1 MDTPVETM
9 SVTKAAVGL
18 LYHVAQISR
27 MQRLITVA
35 GRAITVG
42 MALNN
47 RAGIGDDQWD
57 FGGYYDVFKAEGD
70 MLTYATAKLSQSQAW
85 NYNNL
90 LWQVLASRF
99 AELAGASRTLPGEL
113 RRLIG
118 PDGWKWMAPA
128 GQPLGPN
135 GLRLTPDAAMRLGR
149 VAQQFLLPMPEQS
162 TEVPREHWALGAN
175 DTGLLKRYYNGWF
188 YLPGGEKLVAIGYRT
203 HFIGVAADEVLVQ
216 IEDDDYESKVPSYKY
231 MFIEYFNMSAAKRK
245 KVKARADP
253 RREAA
258 AEVVRAEKKLYTLRL
273 QAWKKRYVG
282 SASSPIVSEAN
293 DNGEDEEGIDPIFL
307 PFILA
312 DYLRLAH
319 EEGRIDLPEDA
330 RARWQNYHYGELF
343 AAAIHVLR
351 QGNPRAVTAPPEITL
366 AAGTIL
372 YRAAEEG
379 ECSLHAIDWFVVDKT
394 DLIEFQHPA
403 HTVCAYTVTEDLLL
417 YQLNERYTYV
427 DLERWISTEIDPSYL
442 PSFNDLGAGDKQ
454 MPAQWI
460 EHQPHPILP
469 GWHKRPAALPTRSG
483 MVEVMIVRAYEHLT
497 FIVDPMM
504 APPAADQ
511 K

>member
-27 MQRLITVA
+27 TRHLITVA

-57 FGGYYDVFKAEGD
+57 FWGYYDVFKAEGD
-70 MLTYATAKLSQSQAW
+70 MLAYATAKLSQSRAW

-99 AELAGASRTLPGEL
+99 AELAGANRTLPGEL

-118 PDGWKWMAPA
+118 PNGWKWMAPA

-162 TEVPREHWALGAN
+162 TEIPREHWALGAN

-203 HFIGVAADEVLVQ
+203 HFIGVAVDEVLVQ
-216 IEDDDYESKVPSYKY
+216 IEADDYESKVPSYKY

-258 AEVVRAEKKLYTLRL
+258 AEVVRAEKKLYKLRL
-273 QAWKKRYVG
+273 QAWKKRYVD
-282 SASSPIVSEAN
+282 SASPSPIVSEAN
-293 DNGEDEEGIDPIFL
+293 DNEEEGGGIDPIFL

-312 DYLRLAH
+312 DYLRVAH
-319 EEGRIDLPEDA
+319 EEGRIDLPGDA
-330 RARWQNYHYGELF
+330 LAQWKDYHYGELF

-351 QGNPRAVTAPPEITL
+351 QGNPRAVRDPPEFTL

-372 YRAAEEG
+372 YSAQLDQLPPQVG
-379 ECSLHAIDWFVVDKT
+379 VL
-394 DLIEFQHPA
+394 
-403 HTVCAYTVTEDLLL
+403 EDLASAQPPVL
-417 YQLNERYTYV
+417 R
-427 DLERWISTEIDPSYL
+427 L
-442 PSFNDLGAGDKQ
+442 PPL
-454 MPAQWI
+454 
-460 EHQPHPILP
+460 
-469 GWHKRPAALPTRSG
+469 RPAFGHAVDHVG
-483 MVEVMIVRAYEHLT
+483 GIAVEDH
-497 FIVDPMM
+497 
-504 APPAADQ
+504 
-511 K
+511 